1 MTGVGVE
8 ITASSFCLC
17 LLLHP
22 NQCAPHSR
30 SVEVSFPGINEGEEV
45 SKCLCA
51 RKTKGFEQELNS
63 LHGDICSVVFTFYS
77 HAHLFLH
84 LCKNYNFV
92 PVNMQLS
99 IS

>member
-1 MTGVGVE
+1 MTGVGAE
-8 ITASSFCLC
+8 KTASSFCLC
-17 LLLHP
+17 LLLHL

-30 SVEVSFPGINEGEEV
+30 SIEVAFPEINGEKV

-63 LHGDICSVVFTFYS
+63 LHGHICSVVFTFYS

-92 PVNMQLS
+92 PVNTQLS